1 MFAVV
6 SLRQIAEIERK
17 VLGNDAFANEC
28 SALADEV
35 DSAIQK
41 HAIVRHPVCGKVY
54 AYEVDGFGN
63 ALCMDDANVPSLLAL
78 PYLGYCSKN
87 DKVYRATRQLV
98 WSDNNPYFFKGTSGE
113 GIGGPHVGPHYAWP
127 MSLIMRGLTTDKVDE
142 LRQVLA
148 MLRNT
153 DGDKG
158 FMHESF
164 NVDNCA
170 DFTRS
175 WFAWA
180 NTLFGELIVKIYHE
194 HPELLAELY

>member
-1 MFAVV
+1 
-6 SLRQIAEIERK
+6 
-17 VLGNDAFANEC
+17 
-28 SALADEV
+28 
-35 DSAIQK
+35 
-41 HAIVRHPVCGKVY
+41 
-54 AYEVDGFGN
+54 
-63 ALCMDDANVPSLLAL
+63 
-78 PYLGYCSKN
+78 
-87 DKVYRATRQLV
+87 
-98 WSDNNPYFFKGTSGE
+98 
-113 GIGGPHVGPHYAWP
+113 
-127 MSLIMRGLTTDKVDE
+127 MRGLTTDKVDE